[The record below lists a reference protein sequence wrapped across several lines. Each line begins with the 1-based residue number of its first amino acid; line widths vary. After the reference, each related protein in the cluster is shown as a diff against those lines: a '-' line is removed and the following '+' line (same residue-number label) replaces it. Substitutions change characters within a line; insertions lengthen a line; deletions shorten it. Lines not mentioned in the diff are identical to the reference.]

1 MVLHYCKY
9 NGISLVLQQI
19 KLDTMRLSIRI
30 IDAVRDTVD
39 TMLFFAAM
47 AVKEDFRNH
56 VARAGTAADMNP
68 SRRLAVLGNG
78 PSLRDELPRLI
89 ARREWERTDMMAVN
103 FFALGDEL
111 TVVRPQYYVLS
122 DPQFFRRAGHSERVE
137 NLYRALGERVNW
149 PMTLYVQYYNPEQF
163 DYRAAVGDNPNIRIV
178 PFHTLVFRGL
188 RSVEFWCYRHGLGS
202 GNFGT
207 VVQNGEFIGLL
218 LGYRQID
225 LYGVDHTLLDGL
237 TVDDRNRLCRTQS
250 HYYDSAPAAPEP
262 IFVNATDPPR
272 PYTMHTYLAETA
284 ELFRGHEVL
293 RDYARSIGARI
304 INRTRGSMI
313 DAYERE

>member
-1 MVLHYCKY
+1 
-9 NGISLVLQQI
+9 
-19 KLDTMRLSIRI
+19 MRLSIRI
-30 IDAVRDTVD
+30 IDAVRDTFD
-39 TMLFFAAM
+39 TLLFFAAM

-89 ARREWERTDMMAVN
+89 ARREWEHTDIMAVN

-122 DPQFFRRAGHSERVE
+122 DPQFFRRAGRSERVE
-137 NLYRALGERVNW
+137 NLYRALGERVDW

-293 RDYARSIGARI
+293 RDYARSVGARI
-304 INRTRGSMI
+304 VNRTRGSMI

>member
-1 MVLHYCKY
+1 
-9 NGISLVLQQI
+9 
-19 KLDTMRLSIRI
+19 
-30 IDAVRDTVD
+30 
-39 TMLFFAAM
+39 
-47 AVKEDFRNH
+47 
-56 VARAGTAADMNP
+56 
-68 SRRLAVLGNG
+68 
-78 PSLRDELPRLI
+78 
-89 ARREWERTDMMAVN
+89 
-103 FFALGDEL
+103 
-111 TVVRPQYYVLS
+111 
-122 DPQFFRRAGHSERVE
+122 
-137 NLYRALGERVNW
+137 
-149 PMTLYVQYYNPEQF
+149 MTLYVQYYNPEQF

>member
-1 MVLHYCKY
+1 
-9 NGISLVLQQI
+9 
-19 KLDTMRLSIRI
+19 MRLSIRI
-30 IDAVRDTVD
+30 IDAVRDTFD
-39 TMLFFAAM
+39 TLLFFAAM

-103 FFALGDEL
+103 FFAIGDEF
-111 TVVRPQYYVLS
+111 TIVRPQYYVLS
-122 DPQFFRRAGHSERVE
+122 DPQFFRRAGRSERVE

-149 PMTLYVQYYNPEQF
+149 PMTLYVQYYNPERF
-163 DYRAAVGDNPNIRIV
+163 DYRAAVGANPNIRIV

-304 INRTRGSMI
+304 VNRTRGSMI

>member
-1 MVLHYCKY
+1 
-9 NGISLVLQQI
+9 
-19 KLDTMRLSIRI
+19 MRLSIRI
-30 IDAVRDTVD
+30 IDAVRDTFD
-39 TMLFFAAM
+39 TLLFFAAM

-103 FFALGDEL
+103 FFALGDEF
-111 TVVRPQYYVLS
+111 TIVRPQYYVLS
-122 DPQFFRRAGHSERVE
+122 DPQFFRRAGRSERVE

-149 PMTLYVQYYNPEQF
+149 PMTLYVQYYNPERF
-163 DYRAAVGDNPNIRIV
+163 DYRAAVGANPNIRIV

-293 RDYARSIGARI
+293 RDYARSIV
-304 INRTRGSMI
+304 NRTRGSMI